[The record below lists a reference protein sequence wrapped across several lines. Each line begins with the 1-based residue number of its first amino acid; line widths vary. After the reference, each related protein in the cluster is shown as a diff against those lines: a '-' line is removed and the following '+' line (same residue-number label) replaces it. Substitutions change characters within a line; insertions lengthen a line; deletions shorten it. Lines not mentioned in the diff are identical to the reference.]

1 VVEILRWL
9 KDTTG
14 QALEHARAIGDPVA
28 GWTVLEE
35 LRLVTER
42 KSQQVFGVQIGL
54 ATAGIQHEMGPWLE
68 SQRASFGSAVR
79 REFLSL
85 LGHGVPQEAP
95 TSPSLLGRLLRAP
108 TPERP
113 PITVDEAAASRFAAR
128 AATALLPL
136 VSHDDPLVRRVV
148 ASALAVTDACE
159 VLDSQVRV
167 ENDLEV
173 ASAILKTLNSM
184 DWVLSESSCR
194 AVWARHAEVR
204 RLVHLK
210 PARSATR
217 MRALVADPMMVEA
230 ALRALADPSVN
241 RFGPVR
247 DELIIEC
254 LTNASPQVR
263 DAALAGVCVWMP
275 AAAGPTVLE
284 LARTGHRLALEALGR
299 LSIDNPSLG
308 IDLILENAAR
318 TPPVMSGLDQLLSSP
333 RLSREQRARC
343 HSVLTVIPPVERLP
357 SPESPEVSSTTAWVS
372 ARLELA
378 FAAQA
383 QARGWR
389 WEEAA
394 KGLERTATPFIN
406 AIHAIR
412 LAYGPDLPLDEVV
425 AELSAQESERRG
437 LSQEMVEAL
446 RRMGADALEQ
456 KVPQLI
462 ACLRSHW
469 SPLAVARNLEAAFG
483 LDSAVTHARAWEIQ
497 RASDEHLL
505 VFSDQLLE
513 HGVDWSREGRP
524 SAESAIAEGPN

>member
-1 VVEILRWL
+1 MVEILRWL
-9 KDTTG
+9 KDATG

-68 SQRASFGSAVR
+68 SQRASFGTAVR

-85 LGHGVPQEAP
+85 LGQGRPPEAP
-95 TSPSLLGRLLRAP
+95 PSPSLLKRLLR
-108 TPERP
+108 TPRP
-113 PITVDEAAASRFAAR
+113 AQPPVTVDEAAASRLAAR

-136 VSHDDPLVRRVV
+136 ISHHDPLVRRVV
-148 ASALAVTDACE
+148 ASALAGTDAGE
-159 VLDSQVRV
+159 VLDNQLRA
-167 ENDLEV
+167 ETNLEV
-173 ASAILKTLNSM
+173 AAAILKTLNSM

-194 AVWARHAEVR
+194 AVWARHEEVR
-204 RLVHLK
+204 RLVPLK
-210 PARSATR
+210 PDRSATR
-217 MRALVADPMMVEA
+217 MRALVTDPMIGEA
-230 ALRALADPSVN
+230 ALRALADPSIN

-247 DELIIEC
+247 DELIIEY
-254 LTNASPQVR
+254 LTDPSPLVR

-275 AAAGPTVLE
+275 VGAGPTVLE
-284 LARTGHRLALEALGR
+284 LARAGHRLALEALGR

-343 HSVLTVIPPVERLP
+343 HAVLSVSPPVERLT
-357 SPESPEVSSTTAWVS
+357 SLESPEVSSTTAWVS
-372 ARLELA
+372 ARLELD

-383 QARGWR
+383 QARGWP
-389 WEEAA
+389 WEDTAR
-394 KGLERTATPFIN
+394 GLERTATAFIN
-406 AIHAIR
+406 AFHAIR
-412 LAYGPDLPLDEVV
+412 HAYGPDLPLDEVV
-425 AELSAQESERRG
+425 TELSAQESGNRD

-446 RRMGADALEQ
+446 RGLGADALEQ
-456 KVPQLI
+456 RVPQLI

-469 SPLAVARNLEAAFG
+469 SPLAVARHLEAAFG
-483 LDSAVTHARAWEIQ
+483 LEAAVTHARAWEIQ
-497 RASDEHLL
+497 RASDEALL

-513 HGVDWSREGRP
+513 LGADWSREVDCLRRGR
-524 SAESAIAEGPN
+524 